1 MLAPVAVRW
10 VAARPV
16 LMRSIWIVALGLVL
30 AVLGLG
36 RAQAGPPSV
45 ELPDL
50 QQHVMDLTGSLP
62 GPVQDALD
70 AQLVE
75 FEAERGSQLVVLI
88 LPTTGEESVQTYSLR
103 AARTWQLGRKGVD
116 DGILVVVARDD
127 RQVFVQVGRGLHRAL
142 PGEVVQRIV
151 DENLLPALQR
161 GDLAGAVQSGV
172 NRLLT
177 RVRGARLPVHV
188 RPPLQGTVLG
198 LPFVLPVLALALS
211 IGLAVLGAT
220 RRIGTAFACAGIVS
234 FVLLMF
240 GWQAGNLLQAVLVS
254 GLVFVFFAIVSFAQ
268 TGLLPNDLFPPREYE
283 RTALGNSQD
292 GGGGGSSGGSNYG
305 GGGGGFDGGGGGG
318 VF

>member
-1 MLAPVAVRW
+1 MELRSRRLRAPGPARSVLSVLIVLQAV
-10 VAARPV
+10 
-16 LMRSIWIVALGLVL
+16 VL
-30 AVLGLG
+30 AVLGIG
-36 RAQAGPPSV
+36 RALAGPPSV

-70 AQLVE
+70 AQLVA

-88 LPTTGEESVQTYSLR
+88 LPTTGEESVQAYSLR
-103 AARTWQLGRKGVD
+103 AARAWQLGRKGVD
-116 DGILVVVARDD
+116 DGILLVVARDD

-142 PGEVVQRIV
+142 PDQVVQSIV
-151 DENLLPALQR
+151 DENLLPALRR
-161 GDLAGAVQSGV
+161 GALAEAVQSGV
-172 NRLLT
+172 NRLLA
-177 RVRGARLPVHV
+177 GARSAGLPVHA

-211 IGLAVLGAT
+211 VGLAVLGAT
-220 RRIGTAFACAGIVS
+220 RRIGTAFSCAGIVS

-240 GWQAGNLLQAVLVS
+240 GWQAGNLLQAALVS

-268 TGLLPNDLFPPREYE
+268 TGLLPNDLFPPRHYD
-283 RTALGNSQD
+283 RPDFD
-292 GGGGGSSGGSNYG
+292 GGRESGSGGSSGGSNYG